1 MTAKKIT
8 KTKSRKKLQA
18 GHGKT
23 EGNTSPNLPAGPAK
37 KNNRNKFHIAGI
49 GASAGGLDAFER
61 FFINMPADSGIGFVL
76 LSHLDPDH
84 ASMMPEILKK
94 STKMTVVQAEDGM
107 QVKPDHVYVIPP
119 NKHMAIFNGILQ
131 LSSPPEP
138 RGLRMP
144 VDYFFRSLAEDL
156 GDRAICVILSGS
168 GMDGTAGLK
177 AIHGAGGLSI
187 VQAPETAGYDGMP
200 RSAISTGLADYVLP
214 VEEMPSRMI
223 GYITLASPRKG
234 TAAVTVPE
242 RQPRSYDKILMLL
255 RSNTGHDFSLY
266 KKNTILR
273 RIERRMNLHNIDE
286 PAAFF
291 RFLQEHPGEIQLLF
305 KELIIQVTSFFR
317 DPKAF
322 EVLKTDVLPKLL
334 QKKPEGYTVRVWV
347 PACGTGEEAVSIA
360 VVLREY
366 IDDMKQDV
374 RIQIF
379 GTDIDEDAINTAR
392 SGIYPDSIA
401 TEMSPERLQRFFL
414 KEDSAYR
421 VRNDIRES
429 IVYAAQNIIKDPP
442 FTKLDLLSCRNLL
455 IYLDTELQ
463 NRIIPLFH
471 YSLKPGGI
479 LFLGSSE
486 GIGGF
491 VDLFGI
497 LDKKWRFFQRRDT
510 ASAAQPAVF
519 TGPPLR
525 HEAGFA
531 VGASAVKKSR
541 EGVGALAQKMLLEH
555 FSPPCAIVNEQGDIV
570 FIQGRTG
577 KYLEPASGKA
587 SLNILQMARKGLAFE
602 LRSALRKAISRKKE
616 ITVTG
621 LQIKSDGGVHGVN
634 VTVRP
639 VKEFEEMHGL
649 LMVVFEDLPVKKEK
663 PPKKEKAAQ
672 GEIRRIEELESELKY
687 TKESLQSMVAE
698 LQAYNEE
705 LKSAN
710 EEMQSTNEEMQ
721 STNEE
726 LDTSREEIQ
735 SVNEELVTV
744 NSELQARLDQLA
756 QSENDMRILIDST
769 NTAIIFLD
777 AELNVQRFTPEATK
791 VINLIPSD
799 IGRPVGHI
807 VAKLMYENLVEDAR
821 RVLSTLIFRETEVQ
835 TKDGRWYK
843 MRIMPY
849 RTADNVIDGVIII
862 FYDIHQIKQAA
873 EDLKKLN
880 RELQASREYS
890 ESIVETV
897 REPLIVLDSGFR
909 VITANHSFY
918 TLYEYK
924 KEETEGRLIFE
935 LGNKQ
940 WDIPELRKLLED
952 ILPRDT
958 FFENF
963 RVEMD
968 LPQAGKKTILLNARK
983 IFSEHIT
990 EPMILLAMSQ
1000 DTASPRLR

>member
-1 MTAKKIT
+1 MTARKIT
-8 KTKSRKKLQA
+8 KTKGSEKLRIGHRKT
-18 GHGKT
+18 GEKT
-23 EGNTSPNLPAGPAK
+23 PSTLPPGPAK
-37 KNNRNKFHIAGI
+37 KNSRDKFYIAGI

-61 FFINMPADSGIGFVL
+61 FFKNMPPNSGIGFVL

-94 STKMTVVQAEDGM
+94 STRMPTLQSEDGM

-119 NKHMAIFNGILQ
+119 NKYMVIFKGTLQ

-144 VDYFFRSLAEDL
+144 VDYFFHSLAEDQ

-177 AIHGAGGLSI
+177 AIHTAGGLSL
-187 VQAPETAGYDGMP
+187 VQDPETAAYDGMP

-214 VEEMPSRMI
+214 VEKMPARMI
-223 GYITLASPRKG
+223 EYITLASPGKG
-234 TAAVTVPE
+234 KAVTTVAE
-242 RQPRSYDKILMLL
+242 RHPRSFDKILMLL

-286 PAAFF
+286 PAVYF

-305 KELIIQVTSFFR
+305 KELIIRVTSFFR
-317 DPKAF
+317 DPAAF

-334 QKKPEGYTVRVWV
+334 QKKPEGYTLRVWV

-360 VVLREY
+360 MVLHEY
-366 IDDMKQDV
+366 IDAMKQEF

-392 SGIYPDSIA
+392 SGIYPDSI
-401 TEMSPERLQRFFL
+401 TTDISPERLQRFFV
-414 KEDSAYR
+414 KEDNVYR
-421 VRNDIRES
+421 VKNDIRET
-429 IVYAAQNIIKDPP
+429 IVYAAQNVIKDPP
-442 FTKLDLLSCRNLL
+442 FTRLDLLSCRNLL
-455 IYLDTELQ
+455 IYLDSELQ
-463 NRIIPLFH
+463 GRIIPLFH
-471 YSLKPGGI
+471 YSLKPGGV

-491 VDLFGI
+491 VDLFGV

-510 ASAAQPAVF
+510 VSAAQPAVF

-525 HEAGFA
+525 HEAASFA
-531 VGASAVKKSR
+531 MEASAVKKPH
-541 EGVGALAQKMLLEH
+541 EGVGALAQRMLLDH
-555 FSPPCAIVNEQGDIV
+555 FSPPCAIVTEQGDIV
-570 FIQGRTG
+570 YIQGRTG

-587 SLNILQMARKGLAFE
+587 SLNILQMARQGLAFE
-602 LRSALRKAISRKKE
+602 LRSALRKAVSRKKE
-616 ITVTG
+616 ITVAG
-621 LQIKSDGGVHGVN
+621 LQVKTDGVVHRVN

-639 VKEFEEMHGL
+639 VKEFEEMQGL
-649 LMVVFEDLPVKKEK
+649 LMVVFEDLPGKKEK
-663 PPKKEKAAQ
+663 PPKKEKAGQ
-672 GEIRRIEELESELKY
+672 GEIRRTEELESELKY
-687 TKESLQSMVAE
+687 TKESLQAMVAE

-726 LDTSREEIQ
+726 LETSREEIQ

-821 RVLSTLIFRETEVQ
+821 RVLSTLVFRETEVQ
-835 TKDGRWYK
+835 TKDGRWYN

-849 RTADNVIDGVIII
+849 RTADNVIDGVVII
-862 FYDIHQIKQAA
+862 FYDIHQMKQTA
-873 EDLKKLN
+873 EELTKLN
-880 RELQASREYS
+880 KELEAAREYS
-890 ESIVETV
+890 GSIVETI
-897 REPLIVLDSGFR
+897 REPLIVLDSGLR

-918 TLYEYK
+918 TLFKYT

-940 WDIPELRKLLED
+940 WDIPELRKLLEN

-958 FFENF
+958 FFEDF
-963 RVEMD
+963 RIEITM
-968 LPQAGKKTILLNARK
+968 PQAVKKPLLLNARK
-983 IFSEHIT
+983 IVSEHIT
-990 EPMILLAMSQ
+990 EPMILLAMSN
-1000 DTASPRLR
+1000 ASALPG